1 MTRLDRQE
9 LDWQRAAPAD
19 LPEGAAYLEVAVGP
33 DDQILMRESN
43 DPETVVVT
51 TRAKWDA
58 FIKGVKAGE
67 FDDFADLTE
76 DDVADLTKDDVADPT
91 ETDEPAGQ

>member
-1 MTRLDRQE
+1 MTRRDWRE
-9 LDWQRAAPAD
+9 LDWQRAAPD
-19 LPEGAAYLEVAVGP
+19 DIEEGSAYLEVAVGP

-51 TRAKWDA
+51 TRAKWEA
-58 FIKGVKAGE
+58 FLKGVKAGE

-76 DDVADLTKDDVADPT
+76 SDD
-91 ETDEPAGQ
+91 PAGK

>member
-1 MTRLDRQE
+1 MTRLDWQD

-19 LPEGAAYLEVAVGP
+19 SEEGIAYLEVAVGP

-51 TRAKWDA
+51 TRAKWEA

-76 DDVADLTKDDVADPT
+76 ADG
-91 ETDEPAGQ
+91 PAGP

>member
-76 DDVADLTKDDVADPT
+76 DDVADPT

>member
-1 MTRLDRQE
+1 MTRLDWQE

-19 LPEGAAYLEVAVGP
+19 LPEGTAYLEVAVGP

-76 DDVADLTKDDVADPT
+76 T
-91 ETDEPAGQ
+91 ETDEPAG

>member
-1 MTRLDRQE
+1 MTRRDWQE
-9 LDWQRAAPAD
+9 LDWQRAAPD
-19 LPEGAAYLEVAVGP
+19 DSEEGHAYLEVAVGP

-51 TRAKWDA
+51 TRTKWEA

-67 FDDFADLTE
+67 FDDFADLAE
-76 DDVADLTKDDVADPT
+76 A
-91 ETDEPAGQ
+91 DEPAGK